1 MTTKEDKLKFLYE
14 LKEIVEKQIPY
25 NTNLIV
31 LSELTQRHK
40 VICDLIKDLDILET
54 LKENGN
60 IVIEGDN
67 RFILIK
73 IREYNYLH
81 KPIDDFDKVKN
92 IFEK

>member
-40 VICDLIKDLDILET
+40 IICDLIKDLDILET

-73 IREYNYLH
+73 IREYNYLR